1 MAAEIVKDYLLPMFE
16 QKGKN
21 KPGKVGVYDELSL
34 SDMLKLQKDDLA
46 NQLKS
51 ALMQV

>member
-21 KPGKVGVYDELSL
+21 KKNKVGVYDELSL
-34 SDMLKLQKDDLA
+34 SDMLKLQKDDLQD
-46 NQLKS
+46 QLKA
-51 ALMQV
+51 ALL